1 MNAHAPQKVL
11 IANRGEIAVR
21 IARAC
26 ADHGYASVAVY
37 ADGDADAL
45 HVRLADEAYG
55 LDGVTAAETYLDAE
69 KVLAAA
75 LASGATLVHPGY
87 GFLSESAD
95 FARAVRDAGLTWV
108 GPSPES
114 IELLGDKISARRLA
128 ESVGAPLIAG
138 TTDPVADPSEAVAFA
153 EEHGL
158 PIAIKAAFGGGGR
171 GMRVARRLDEVAE
184 LFEAA
189 GREAVAAF
197 GRGECFVERYLERP
211 RHVEAQVLADDH
223 GNVVVLGTRDCSLQ
237 RRSQKLVEEAPA
249 PFLTDEQRERVHTA
263 ARDICA
269 AADYRGA
276 ATVEFLLGVD
286 GLLSFLEVNTRLQ
299 VEHPVTEETTGVD
312 IVGEQLRIAAG
323 LPLSITETPAAR
335 GHSLE
340 FRINAE
346 DPARGFLPVPGT
358 ISVFAP
364 PTGPGVRLD
373 TGVES
378 GSAVSGNFDSM
389 MAKLIV
395 TGVDRDAALTRA
407 RRALREFRIEGV
419 ASVLPFHRAVLDDAE
434 FTAQDGFAVHTQWIE
449 TTFADRTP
457 PQALAEEPVGPD
469 VVSSWIEV
477 DGQRLSLRL
486 PSSLAG
492 AVALGG
498 GTASGSASASTA
510 GTSPSAAAADGDV
523 LAPMA
528 GTLVRW
534 AVEDGA
540 AVEKGDTI
548 AVIEAMKMETT
559 VTAPVAGTAELA
571 DDAPSPGDPV
581 SPTTVLARITTA

>member
-1 MNAHAPQKVL
+1 MTEHSRGKVL

-21 IARAC
+21 IVRAC
-26 ADHGYASVAVY
+26 ADHGYTSVAVY

-55 LDGVTAAETYLDAE
+55 LGGITAAETYLDAA
-69 KVLAAA
+69 KILDAARS
-75 LASGATLVHPGY
+75 SGATLVHPGY

-95 FARAVRDAGLTWV
+95 FARAVRDAGLTWI

-138 TTDPVADPSEAVAFA
+138 TPDPVADAAEAVAFA
-153 EEHGL
+153 EKHGL

-171 GMRVARRLDEVAE
+171 GMRVAHRLDEVAE
-184 LFEAA
+184 LFDAA

-197 GRGECFVERYLERP
+197 GRGECFIERYLERP

-223 GNVVVLGTRDCSLQ
+223 GNVVVVGTRDCSLQ

-249 PFLTDEQRERVHTA
+249 PFLTDEQRERVHAA
-263 ARDICA
+263 AREICA
-269 AADYRGA
+269 AAGYRGA
-276 ATVEFLLGVD
+276 ATVEFLLGAD

-323 LPLSITETPAAR
+323 LPLSFTETPVPR
-335 GHSLE
+335 GHSIE

-358 ISVFAP
+358 ISLFEA

-378 GSAVSGNFDSM
+378 GSQVSGRFDSM

-395 TGVDRDAALTRA
+395 TGSDRDAALARA
-407 RRALREFRIEGV
+407 RRALAEFRIEGV
-419 ASVLPFHRAVLDDAE
+419 ASVLPFHRAVLDDVDFIAH
-434 FTAQDGFAVHTQWIE
+434 DGFAVHTQWIE

-457 PQALAEEPVGPD
+457 PQSLAEEPAEAD

-477 DGQRLSLRL
+477 AGKRMTLRL
-486 PSSLAG
+486 PSALAG
-492 AVALGG
+492 TIVAGT
-498 GTASGSASASTA
+498 GTAAQVTPTNVQEAD
-510 GTSPSAAAADGDV
+510 DGDV
-523 LAPMA
+523 LSPMA

-534 AVEDGA
+534 TVEDGT
-540 AVEKGDTI
+540 AVEQGDTI

-559 VTAPVAGTAELA
+559 VAAPSAGRVHRSS
-571 DDAPSPGDPV
+571 DAPSPGDPV
-581 SPTTVLARITTA
+581 TSSSVLATISPA

>member
-1 MNAHAPQKVL
+1 MTEHSRGKVL

-21 IARAC
+21 IVRAC
-26 ADHGYASVAVY
+26 ADHGYTSVAVY

-45 HVRLADEAYG
+45 HVRLADEAFG
-55 LDGVTAAETYLDAE
+55 LGGITAAETYLDAT
-69 KVLAAA
+69 KILDAARSA
-75 LASGATLVHPGY
+75 GATLVHPGY

-95 FARAVRDAGLTWV
+95 FARAVCDAGLTWV

-138 TTDPVADPSEAVAFA
+138 TPDPVADSAEAVAFA
-153 EEHGL
+153 EKHGL

-184 LFEAA
+184 LFDAA

-197 GRGECFVERYLERP
+197 GRGECFIERYLERP
-211 RHVEAQVLADDH
+211 RHVEAQVLVDDH
-223 GNVVVLGTRDCSLQ
+223 GNVVVVGTRDCSLQ

-249 PFLTDEQRERVHTA
+249 PFLTDEQRERVHA
-263 ARDICA
+263 GARDICA
-269 AADYRGA
+269 AAGYRGA
-276 ATVEFLLGVD
+276 ATVEFLLGAD
-286 GLLSFLEVNTRLQ
+286 GLLSFLEVNTRVQ

-312 IVGEQLRIAAG
+312 IVGEQLRIASG
-323 LPLSITETPAAR
+323 LPLSFTETPVPR
-335 GHSLE
+335 GHSIE

-358 ISVFAP
+358 ISLFEA

-378 GSAVSGNFDSM
+378 GSEVSGRFDSM

-395 TGVDRDAALTRA
+395 TGSDRNAALARA
-407 RRALREFRIEGV
+407 RRALAEFRIEGV
-419 ASVLPFHRAVLDDAE
+419 ASVLPFHRAVLDDAD
-434 FTAQDGFAVHTQWIE
+434 FVANDGFAVHTQWIE

-457 PQALAEEPVGPD
+457 PQALAAEPVEAE
-469 VVSSWIEV
+469 VISSWIEV
-477 DGQRLSLRL
+477 DGKRMSLRL
-486 PSSLAG
+486 PAALAG
-492 AVALGG
+492 SVV
-498 GTASGSASASTA
+498 A
-510 GTSPSAAAADGDV
+510 GTGPASQVTPAAVQEAEDGDV
-523 LAPMA
+523 LSPMA

-534 AVEDGA
+534 TVEDGA
-540 AVEKGDTI
+540 RVEQGDTI
-548 AVIEAMKMETT
+548 AVVEAMKMETA
-559 VTAPVAGTAELA
+559 VAAPVAGLVHRAG
-571 DDAPSPGDPV
+571 DAPSPGDPV
-581 SPTTVLARITTA
+581 ASSTILARVSPA